1 MVKYYNFMVIG
12 RFTDSH
18 FTDTENLVDGVDNAG
33 QSVGEMA
40 VGEMSEYDL
49 LLYMTN

>member
-1 MVKYYNFMVIG
+1 MVIG
-12 RFTDSH
+12 RFSRFTDSH

>member
-1 MVKYYNFMVIG
+1 MVIG

-33 QSVGEMA
+33 HQLFKGYIIA
-40 VGEMSEYDL
+40 QTKHYIL
-49 LLYMTN
+49 

>member
-1 MVKYYNFMVIG
+1 MVIG

-40 VGEMSEYDL
+40 VGEMSEYDRI
-49 LLYMTN
+49 